1 MVTRFRLAVL
11 LIASLL
17 MTAAAYS
24 LRQLRILDRE
34 DEGQIPWSASN
45 QVVLTAEVG
54 GQVPPEVN
62 KERTNSLFV
71 SGSSP
76 HSIRRP
82 SSRRGRTFLGNELQT
97 PPFSYLSDSTL
108 SAEELW
114 KRQRM
119 CARPDSLF
127 SLQRG
132 KGPKRAVNLVTP
144 HDCVTGI
151 RGATI
156 DAKEGVT
163 LHIHRDMPFGDHMSS
178 VRFCSIAATSASQ
191 LPLLLRDAPKVA
203 TSDHNMHAADVPNT
217 CGGEAV
223 SITILERPQ
232 HAMQFL
238 FSLFGAVA
246 MQSSFGFDPNTD
258 VAVISIVSYGQFAT
272 WEDLWRWDKYPH
284 MELLQLLSKRGVAVV
299 GQRHALKDLEVVTG
313 SGTGDA
319 LLRGTPSSRSVVHL
333 TGPWIKWNVS
343 GQGPPPLPCSA
354 KTALFGGLPAR
365 MLHYKKR
372 EAHRHAIHPWHFTM
386 FRWRALEH
394 FGIAEVL
401 DPRER
406 YAIVV
411 ARLKQK
417 RRLILNHDTLVK
429 TVASVGVGY
438 RPVVVD
444 WEGMKLEDQ
453 LRLALNANAI
463 IGVHGNGHVW
473 DCLMP
478 SGGLMIEF
486 SSDIGTRNEV
496 GSGYNRR
503 NVGNLAGLCP
513 IESYSFRVRGIEN
526 AHSKGAPSSHVW
538 KEVDLEVSEQQL
550 QKLAEILLEHQESHV
565 YDRSEK
571 EGFTTHVTP
580 PVDAGN
586 GLRELKQR
594 PPRRRS

>member
-1 MVTRFRLAVL
+1 
-11 LIASLL
+11 
-17 MTAAAYS
+17 MTSNDEVQTSSAPPRRHISRAAAILILTCLCALGWWQSRGVGLAATESYVFTQSGTPSHSNHSLEGEPTVPPPYQTEVALPHTVPSSMRLTENALRASDVHEEPVFHTKVTLDDDGRVAPERLIRRIAHEQTTSAFARQLATEFQTSARPHDIFCASQQNSRPTS
-24 LRQLRILDRE
+24 LRTNASSCTKTTWVKLR
-34 DEGQIPWSASN
+34 
-45 QVVLTAEVG
+45 
-54 GQVPPEVN
+54 
-62 KERTNSLFV
+62 
-71 SGSSP
+71 
-76 HSIRRP
+76 
-82 SSRRGRTFLGNELQT
+82 
-97 PPFSYLSDSTL
+97 
-108 SAEELW
+108 
-114 KRQRM
+114 
-119 CARPDSLF
+119 
-127 SLQRG
+127 
-132 KGPKRAVNLVTP
+132 
-144 HDCVTGI
+144 DCVTVLDGV
-151 RGATI
+151 RVDPVNVVELSRPQPLWMPLCSVVSRLPI
-156 DAKEGVT
+156 DLRFAEA
-163 LHIHRDMPFGDHMSS
+163 DSS
-178 VRFCSIAATSASQ
+178 H
-191 LPLLLRDAPKVA
+191 KV
-203 TSDHNMHAADVPNT
+203 SNT

-258 VAVISIVSYGQFAT
+258 VAVVSIISYGEFAT

-299 GQRHALKDLEVVTG
+299 GQRHAIKDLDVISPT
-313 SGTGDA
+313 SRSPHHA
-319 LLRGTPSSRSVVHL
+319 SSFMRGRASSRSVVHL

-343 GQGPPPLPCSA
+343 GQGPPALPCAA
-354 KTALFGGLPAR
+354 KTALFGGLPPR
-365 MLHYKKR
+365 VMHYKKR
-372 EAHRHAIHPWHFTM
+372 ETHRHAIHPWHFTM

-411 ARLKQK
+411 TRLKQK

-486 SSDIGTRNEV
+486 SSDVQKKNEV
-496 GSGYNRR
+496 AAGHNRR

-513 IESYSFRVRGIEN
+513 IESYSFRSKSVQN
-526 AHSKGAPSSHVW
+526 AFSLEAARKNIW
-538 KEVDLEVSEQQL
+538 KEVDIELSHEDLDAVKKALTQ
-550 QKLAEILLEHQESHV
+550 HQATLI
-565 YDRSEK
+565 R
-571 EGFTTHVTP
+571 
-580 PVDAGN
+580 
-586 GLRELKQR
+586 
-594 PPRRRS
+594 